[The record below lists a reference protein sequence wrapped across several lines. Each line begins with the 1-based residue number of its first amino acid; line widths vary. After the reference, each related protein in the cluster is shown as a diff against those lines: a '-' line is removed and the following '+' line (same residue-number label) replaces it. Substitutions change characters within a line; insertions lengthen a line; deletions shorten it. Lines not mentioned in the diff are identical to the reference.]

1 MAPRQFNG
9 VTLVKTR
16 RRSIRL
22 FDHER
27 RLLVE
32 MYLRR
37 RIPIEQYESRSAD
50 LADLVEEWYRLTRRR
65 DTGGELIHYMRTQ
78 RKQGQWVRFG
88 GNHQTAP
95 PLPELSAEEIEI
107 LVDIYYENVT
117 VLGNG
122 SDVLAYEDETKL
134 FIAREFADQAGR
146 IVAAD
151 DLVAKLTAIRK
162 RGLLPKVRDHKK
174 PDGAGFS
181 DIDEVDDRDQAAG

>member
-1 MAPRQFNG
+1 M
-9 VTLVKTR
+9 KTR

-37 RIPIEQYESRSAD
+37 RIPIEQYESRSGD
-50 LADLVEEWYRLTRRR
+50 LADLVDEWHGLTGRT
-65 DTGGELIHYMRTQ
+65 DTGGDLIHYMRTQ
-78 RKQGQWVRFG
+78 RKQGFWVRFD

-95 PLPELSAEEIEI
+95 PLAGLSADETEI
-107 LVDIYYENVT
+107 LVGIFYENVT

-146 IVAAD
+146 FVAAD

-181 DIDEVDDRDQAAG
+181 DMDEVDGRGQAAG